1 MIFVILSHFVI
12 LSEAKDLLVRLKRK
26 RNQRGRALLFSTVT
40 VIAVSCSA
48 FHHRS
53 SLPEIERIQPDSVLV
68 PSGAVIE
75 LTIRGHGFLPGIP
88 GRNTV
93 QFGNASITNVPANDD
108 GTQIRF
114 VVPTSMP
121 SGGEAAPLPL
131 ESGSYPI
138 RIQTTTGS
146 SNAVIV
152 RVFR

>member
-1 MIFVILSHFVI
+1 VTLVILSILFSVI
-12 LSEAKDLLVRLKRK
+12 LSEAKDLLFRRAKPKR
-26 RNQRGRALLFSTVT
+26 LLFPAVI

-48 FHHRS
+48 FRHRS
-53 SLPEIERIQPDSVLV
+53 SLPEIEKIQPDSVLV

-75 LTIRGHGFLPGIP
+75 LTIRGKGFLPGTP

-93 QFGNASITNVPANDD
+93 QFGTASITNVPANDD

>member
-1 MIFVILSHFVI
+1 MSRLP
-12 LSEAKDLLVRLKRK
+12 KDLPFGLRKRK
-26 RNQRGRALLFSTVT
+26 HLLVALTAL
-40 VIAVSCSA
+40 AVACSA
-48 FHHRS
+48 FRHRS
-53 SLPEIERIQPDSVLV
+53 SLPEIDRIQPDSVLV

-75 LTIRGHGFLPGIP
+75 LTIRGHGFLPGTP

-93 QFGNASITNVPANDD
+93 QFGSASITNVPANED

-114 VVPTSMP
+114 VVPTTMP

-131 ESGSYPI
+131 ESGQYPI
-138 RIQTTTGS
+138 RIQTATGS